1 MCAATVSAQKAHRM
15 GGQTGADAPMD
26 SATRARIDSV
36 SRLYTRDSL
45 IITTDSATGK
55 ADTTRLRISTR
66 AAVDTADTEGSS
78 EIKDKITYKAEDS
91 IVYDITSKK
100 MYLYNK
106 GETHYQKIQLN
117 ADAVEFDWTTMEMM
131 AQGAKDSTGKVSG
144 KPIFKDEDKEYRAT
158 KMRYNF
164 KNQHGKV
171 YEVSTSEGDA
181 YLHSEAVKRADSTSW
196 FGLNSKY
203 TTCNLDHP
211 HFYFKAKKIKLVPG
225 KVMVTGPANLWIAD
239 VPTPLYIPF
248 GIFPVKQG
256 RRSGAIIPKYGT
268 DVANGF
274 FLRDGGYYWAA
285 NDNLGLKFIGTV
297 YTNGTFEI
305 DPSVSYK
312 YNYLF
317 NGSLALSYIRTR
329 PADPDLPGQKAGNA
343 FKINWTFQLDPKAA
357 PTHSFS
363 AAVNASTASYN
374 TDHRVT
380 DQTLFQTSLY
390 SNINYQKSFTR
401 APFLSISVAAS
412 HSQNLQNRSIQVTF
426 PEFRLNVSRVTPF
439 KGKVTSGRP
448 KWYQNIGITYG
459 FQAKNTI
466 NTYDTLLTRPDFYK
480 NLRYGISQNAAIDA
494 PFTIA
499 KYFTLT
505 PGATYTERW
514 YFQSINQTWINKDQ
528 QIILPG
534 GVSILNPGGASY
546 LKTDTIYGFKAARD
560 FAVNL
565 SASTKV
571 TGIYHFHGKYVKGL
585 RHILTPQVAF
595 SYRPDFGSPNWG
607 YYAFVRKGL
616 YDPTMTQYSHFDIV
630 NGVYGQPAT
639 GKYAT
644 MTWALNNNFDMK
656 VFSKS
661 DSINH
666 EKKLGILDH
675 FNISSGYNFAADSLR
690 LQPFTFSGTM
700 NILNNLT
707 ANFSWT
713 MDPYARGANGYTINR
728 YYFDVTHKGLLRFT
742 NANVSLNATF
752 HGKAKPVAAP
762 TNKAVHD
769 IPDYV
774 SYDPND
780 YYDFHIPW
788 NLATS
793 FSMDVHTSYD
803 TYTHNDSLVW
813 TPYLKLNG
821 DFNLTPKWK
830 VAVNTGFDFNTK
842 QLTVTQVKVVRSL
855 HCWELDFDW
864 TAWPLTYQQ
873 FSIELKIVNPTLQD
887 LKLTKKRTAYTP

>member
-1 MCAATVSAQKAHRM
+1 MFSITLSAQN
-15 GGQTGADAPMD
+15 GGFGGRVTTPADSGQKVYLDTTPRPPA
-26 SATRARIDSV
+26 V
-36 SRLYTRDSL
+36 RDSMV
-45 IITTDSATGK
+45 ITIDSATGRR
-55 ADTTRLRISTR
+55 DTALIRISTH
-66 AAVDTADTEGSS
+66 AAVDTADAEGSS
-78 EIKDKITYKAEDS
+78 EIKDKITYKAQDS

-131 AQGAKDSTGKVSG
+131 AQGAKDSSGKISG
-144 KPIFKDEDKEYRAT
+144 KPIFKDDDKEYRAT

-196 FGLNSKY
+196 FGYNSKY

-211 HFYFKAKKIKLVPG
+211 HFYFKAKKIKLVPN

-268 DVANGF
+268 DALNGF

-285 NDNLGLKFIGTV
+285 NDNLGVKVVGTV
-297 YTNGTFEI
+297 YTNGTFEVN
-305 DPSVSYK
+305 PSVNYR

-317 NGSLALSYIRTR
+317 SGNLGLGFVRTR
-329 PADPDLPGQKAGNA
+329 PADPDLPGQKATNA
-343 FKINWTFQLDPKAA
+343 FKISWQFQLDPKAA
-357 PTHSFS
+357 PTHTFS
-363 AAVNASTASYN
+363 ASVNASTSDYN
-374 TDHRVT
+374 TAHRVT
-380 DQTLFQTSLY
+380 DQSIYQTQLT
-390 SNINYQKSFTR
+390 SNVNYQKSFTR
-401 APFLSISVAAS
+401 APFLSLSVSAS
-412 HSQNLQNRSIQVTF
+412 HNQNLQTRFIQITF

-439 KGKVTSGRP
+439 KGKVSSAKPR
-448 KWYQNIGITYG
+448 WYQNIGITYG
-459 FQAKNTI
+459 FQAKNMI
-466 NTYDTLLTRPDFYK
+466 STYDSLLAKPDFYK
-480 NLRYGISQNAAIDA
+480 NMRYGISQNASIDA
-494 PFTIA
+494 PFTVA
-499 KYFTLT
+499 KYLTLT
-505 PGATYTERW
+505 PNAQYTERW
-514 YFQSINQTWINKDQ
+514 YFQTVNQSWVNKDQ
-528 QIILPG
+528 QILLPG

-546 LKTDTIYGFKAARD
+546 LKTDTVYGFKAARD
-560 FAVNL
+560 FSVGVN
-565 SASTKV
+565 ASTKV
-571 TGIYHFHGKYVKGL
+571 TGIFQFKGKLVKGL
-585 RHILTPQVAF
+585 RHILTPQVGFA
-595 SYRPDFGSPNWG
+595 YHPDFGSPYWG
-607 YYAFVRKGL
+607 YYALVRKGF
-616 YDPTMTQYSHFDIV
+616 YDPTVQQYNHFDIV
-630 NGVYGQPAT
+630 NGVYGSPNP
-639 GKYAT
+639 GKSA
-644 MTWALNNNFDMK
+644 MMSWSLNNAFEMK

-690 LQPFTFSGTM
+690 LQQFLFQGTM
-700 NILNNLT
+700 SILNNLT
-707 ANFSWT
+707 ASFTWT
-713 MDPYARGANGYTINR
+713 MDPYARGTNGNTINR

-742 NANVSLNATF
+742 SANVSLTSTF
-752 HGKAKPVAAP
+752 HGKAKAVQAQPA
-762 TNKAVHD
+762 KAMHD

-774 SYDPND
+774 SYDPDD

-788 NLATS
+788 NLAAT
-793 FSMDVHTSYD
+793 FNMGVITSYS
-803 TYTHNDSLVW
+803 THTLSDSLIY
-813 TPYLKLNG
+813 TPNLRING

-830 VAVNTGFDFNTK
+830 VAVNTGFDFNAK
-842 QLTVTQVKVVRSL
+842 QLTLTQVKVVRSL

-864 TAWPLTYQQ
+864 TAWPLAYQQ

>member
-1 MCAATVSAQKAHRM
+1 MTLLAQKS
-15 GGQTGADAPMD
+15 GGIASHASPAD
-26 SATRARIDSV
+26 SATRARIDSM
-36 SRLYTRDSL
+36 LHPMHDSL
-45 IITTDSATGK
+45 VVTIDSLTGRR
-55 ADTTRLRISTR
+55 DTTIIRISTT
-66 AAVDTADTEGSS
+66 AAVDTADAEGSS

-91 IVYDITSKK
+91 IVYDITAKK

-106 GETHYQKIQLN
+106 GETHYQKITLN
-117 ADAVEFDWTTMEMM
+117 ADAVEFDWNTMEML
-131 AQGAKDSTGKVSG
+131 AQGAKDSTGRVSG
-144 KPIFKDEDKEYRAT
+144 KPIFKDDDKEYRAT

-196 FGLNSKY
+196 YGYNSKY

-211 HFYFKAKKIKLVPG
+211 HFYFKAKKIKLVPN

-268 DVANGF
+268 DAANGF

-285 NDNLGLKFIGTV
+285 NDNLGVKVVGTV
-297 YTNGTFEI
+297 YTNGTFEVN
-305 DPSVSYK
+305 PSVSYR

-317 NGSLALSYIRTR
+317 SGNLALGYIRTR
-329 PADPDLPGQKAGNA
+329 PADPDLPGQKASNA
-343 FKINWTFQLDPKAA
+343 FKIAWQFQLDPKAA

-363 AAVNASTASYN
+363 AAVNASTFSYN

-380 DQTLFQTSLY
+380 DQSLY
-390 SNINYQKSFTR
+390 QTQLTSNINYQKSFTR
-401 APFLSISVAAS
+401 APFLTLSVSAN
-412 HSQNLQNRSIQVTF
+412 HNQNLQTRSIQITF
-426 PEFRLNVSRVTPF
+426 PEFRVNVSRVALF
-439 KGKVTSGRP
+439 KGKVTSAKP
-448 KWYQNIGITYG
+448 KWYQNIGLTYS

-466 NTYDTLLTRPDFYK
+466 NTIDSLLAKPDFYK
-480 NLRYGISQNAAIDA
+480 NMRYGISQNAAIDA
-494 PFTIA
+494 PFTLA

-505 PGATYTERW
+505 PSATYTERW
-514 YFQSINQTWINKDQ
+514 YFQTINQTWVNQDQ
-528 QIILPG
+528 QIVLPG

-546 LKTDTIYGFKAARD
+546 LKTDTVYGFKAARD
-560 FAVNL
+560 FAVSM

-571 TGIYHFHGKYVKGL
+571 TGIYLFKGKYVKGL
-585 RHILTPQVAF
+585 RHILSPQVAF
-595 SYRPDFGSPNWG
+595 SYHPDFGSPYWG

-616 YDPTMTQYSHFDIV
+616 YDPTVQQYGHFDIV
-630 NGVYGQPAT
+630 SGVYSVPQP

-666 EKKLGILDH
+666 EKKLGILDR

-690 LQPFTFSGTM
+690 LQPFTFFGSMT
-700 NILNNLT
+700 ILNNLNAT
-707 ANFSWT
+707 FSWT
-713 MDPYARGANGYTINR
+713 MNPYALGKDGHIINR
-728 YYFDVTHKGLLRFT
+728 YYYDVTHKGLLRFT
-742 NANVSLNATF
+742 NANVGLNATF
-752 HGKAKPVAAP
+752 HGKAKAVAAP

-774 SYDPND
+774 SYDPDD

-793 FSMDVHTSYD
+793 FSMDVHTSYNP
-803 TYTHNDSLVW
+803 YTQNDSLIW
-813 TPYLKLNG
+813 SPFLKLNG

-842 QLTVTQVKVVRSL
+842 QLTLTQVKVVRSL

-864 TAWPLTYQQ
+864 TAWPLAYQQ